1 MEPKGGMEVAKS
13 ESKTK
18 RKGTIAEKILDGETG
33 EIVEREV
40 DYIMVNDIT
49 GVPAFEVLEA
59 LEDDQEQV
67 EQAGK
72 LDKVVVVQDHY
83 VPNKDIASA
92 EQAKALRN
100 YARRYRIKN
109 YYEVGRGGICH
120 QVMIEEGFVA
130 PGRLIIGADSHTCSY
145 GALGA
150 LSTGVGST
158 EAGAA
163 MATGRL
169 WFKVPATQKFV
180 IEGRLRDYV
189 MGKDI
194 ILHIIGD
201 IGVSGS
207 LYKAQEFYGTT
218 ITHLSLSDRI
228 TIANMAVEAG
238 AKAGIIPP
246 DEKVFQ
252 YLRGRVRGDY
262 RAVYADEGV
271 EYEEVFEYDASEIPP
286 TVAKPF
292 SPANTVPAS
301 ELDVPVDQAYL
312 GSCTNGRIEDLR
324 IAARILRGRKV
335 HPDVRLIVVP
345 ASERVLRRAIEEGLV
360 GIFMDAGA
368 FICGA
373 TCGACLGGYMGVLA
387 KGERCV
393 STTNRN
399 FIGRMGHKDS
409 EVYLANPAVVAA
421 SAVTGRITD
430 PMELEGF

>member
-1 MEPKGGMEVAKS
+1 MA
-13 ESKTK
+13 
-18 RKGTIAEKILDGETG
+18 TIAEKILDGEAG

-49 GVPAFEVLEA
+49 GVPAFEVLAE
-59 LEDDQEQV
+59 LENANENANANANADEP
-67 EQAGK
+67 K
-72 LDKVVVVQDHY
+72 RDKVVIVQDHY

-100 YARRYRIKN
+100 YARRYNITN
-109 YYEVGRGGICH
+109 YYEIGKGGICH

-150 LSTGVGST
+150 FSTGVGST

-180 IEGRLRDYV
+180 IDGNLREYV
-189 MGKDI
+189 TGKDI

-207 LYKAQEFYGTT
+207 LYRSMEFYGST

-246 DEKVFQ
+246 DEKVFRF
-252 YLRGRVRGDY
+252 LRNRVRGDY
-262 RAVYADEGV
+262 KPVYADEGSDSDS
-271 EYEEVFEYDASEIPP
+271 EYEAIFEYDASEIVP

-301 ELDVPVDQAYL
+301 ELDVTIDQAYL

-324 IAARILRGRKV
+324 AAAAILKGKKV
-335 HPDVRLIVVP
+335 SPDVRMIVVP
-345 ASERVLRRAIEEGLV
+345 ASEKVLKQALEEGLIS
-360 GIFMDAGA
+360 IFVDAGA
-368 FICGA
+368 FVCSA
-373 TCGACLGGYMGVLA
+373 TCGACLGGYLGVLA
-387 KGERCV
+387 KGERCI

-421 SAVTGRITD
+421 SAITGRITD
-430 PMELEGF
+430 PGDLN

>member
-1 MEPKGGMEVAKS
+1 MA
-13 ESKTK
+13 
-18 RKGTIAEKILDGETG
+18 TIAEKILDGEAG

-49 GVPAFEVLEA
+49 GVPAFEVLAE
-59 LEDDQEQV
+59 LENANENANVNANADEP
-67 EQAGK
+67 K
-72 LDKVVVVQDHY
+72 RDKVVIVQDHY

-100 YARRYRIKN
+100 YARRYNITN
-109 YYEVGRGGICH
+109 YYEIGKGGICH

-150 LSTGVGST
+150 FSTGVGST

-169 WFKVPATQKFV
+169 WFKVPTTQKFV
-180 IEGRLRDYV
+180 IDGNLREYV

-207 LYKAQEFYGTT
+207 LYRSMEFYGST
-218 ITHLSLSDRI
+218 ISHLSLSDRI

-246 DEKVFQ
+246 DEKVFRF
-252 YLRGRVRGDY
+252 LRNRVRGDY
-262 RAVYADEGV
+262 KPVYADEGSDSDS
-271 EYEEVFEYDASEIPP
+271 EYEAIFEYDASEIVP

-301 ELDVPVDQAYL
+301 ELDVTIDQAYL

-324 IAARILRGRKV
+324 AAAAILKGKKV
-335 HPDVRLIVVP
+335 SPDVRMIVVP
-345 ASERVLRRAIEEGLV
+345 ASEKVLKQALEEGLIS
-360 GIFMDAGA
+360 IFVDAGA
-368 FICGA
+368 FVCSA
-373 TCGACLGGYMGVLA
+373 TCGACLGGYLGVLA
-387 KGERCV
+387 KGERCI

-421 SAVTGRITD
+421 SAITGRITD
-430 PMELEGF
+430 PGDLN

>member
-1 MEPKGGMEVAKS
+1 MA
-13 ESKTK
+13 
-18 RKGTIAEKILDGETG
+18 TIAEKILDGEAG

-49 GVPAFEVLEA
+49 GVPAFEVLAE
-59 LEDDQEQV
+59 LENANENANANANADEP
-67 EQAGK
+67 K
-72 LDKVVVVQDHY
+72 RDKVVIVQDHY

-92 EQAKALRN
+92 EQAKALRD
-100 YARRYRIKN
+100 YARRYNITN
-109 YYEVGRGGICH
+109 YYEIGKGGICH

-150 LSTGVGST
+150 FSTGVGST

-180 IEGRLRDYV
+180 IDGNLREYV
-189 MGKDI
+189 TGKDI

-207 LYKAQEFYGTT
+207 LYRSMEFYGST
-218 ITHLSLSDRI
+218 ISHLSLSDRI

-246 DEKVFQ
+246 DEKVFRF
-252 YLRGRVRGDY
+252 LRNRVRGDY
-262 RAVYADEGV
+262 KPVYADEGSDSDS
-271 EYEEVFEYDASEIPP
+271 EYEAIFEYDASEIVP

-301 ELDVPVDQAYL
+301 ELDVTIDQAYL

-324 IAARILRGRKV
+324 AAAAILKGKKV
-335 HPDVRLIVVP
+335 SPDVRMIVVP
-345 ASERVLRRAIEEGLV
+345 ASEKVLKQALEEGLIS
-360 GIFMDAGA
+360 IFVDAGA
-368 FICGA
+368 FVCSA
-373 TCGACLGGYMGVLA
+373 TCGACLGGYLGVLA
-387 KGERCV
+387 KGERCI

-421 SAVTGRITD
+421 SAITGRITD
-430 PMELEGF
+430 PGDLN